1 MSGKIKWLLVLAAAM
16 ALFIIL
22 IPAFGLQ
29 AEEEGG
35 TPLLASLWFRDN
47 QETGELFEEPWEG
60 KPEAPPFKEKPGKA
74 EDPIV
79 TPRVDKPPD
88 SAAFEGESPGQRYGQ
103 GYWKRWLAANEDY
116 TCPSGF
122 TAGELLAM
130 LNTPAR
136 GDANNILLYQF
147 IAAALNV
154 DVNGFEMPGGDDPGE
169 SDVKTA
175 FDEAFNHLDLLFQEE
190 DSGATREEI
199 LQWKDILEQW
209 NEG

>member
-22 IPAFGLQ
+22 IPAFDLQ

-74 EDPIV
+74 EGPIV

-116 TCPSGF
+116 TCPYEF
-122 TAGELLAM
+122 TARELLDM

-147 IAAALNV
+147 IAAALNIN
-154 DVNGFEMPGGDDPGE
+154 VNGCEPDD
-169 SDVKTA
+169 DVQA
-175 FDEAFNHLDLLFQEE
+175 VFDDALNHLEMFFEGEE
-190 DSGATREEI
+190 PGASRDEI
-199 LQWKDILEQW
+199 LQWKDILEEW